1 MEGSEIG
8 KYFEEHG
15 DEINEMLKRK
25 EQENNQR
32 IEEEKSNMVIGSY
45 FHEHGEEVRKMLI
58 RKSFSDKVKAEEKAK
73 EELKGMEGK

>member
-45 FHEHGEEVRKMLI
+45 FHEHGEEVRKY
-58 RKSFSDKVKAEEKAK
+58 
-73 EELKGMEGK
+73 

>member
-1 MEGSEIG
+1 
-8 KYFEEHG
+8 
-15 DEINEMLKRK
+15 
-25 EQENNQR
+25 
-32 IEEEKSNMVIGSY
+32 MVIGSY